1 MKIQVKI
8 MPKEEYNEYNLG
20 WSKPVDIDEFILN
33 QSDIEF
39 EWEDDSRL
47 PYDDFIFFGNEYY
60 YRILINDKL
69 CSEFDKYL
77 EELEEKACKYNKL
90 NK

>member
-33 QSDIEF
+33 PSYVEF

-47 PYDDFIFFGNEYY
+47 SYNDFIFFGNEYY
-60 YRILINDKL
+60 YGIFINGKL

-77 EELEEKACKYNKL
+77 EELEEKAWKYDEL

>member
-1 MKIQVKI
+1 MKITVKI
-8 MPKEEYNEYNLG
+8 MNKEDSLG

-33 QSDIEF
+33 PSDIEF

-47 PYDDFIFFGNEYY
+47 PYNGFIFFGNEYY
-60 YRILINDKL
+60 YGIFINDKL

-77 EELEEKACKYNKL
+77 EELEEKAWKYDEL
-90 NK
+90 G